1 MNTGGQK
8 PRAGGGGLHRLAE
21 PAPVEVGVD
30 GAGSPEQVAGRKVIA
45 IRESWLV
52 EDRWWTSEPIR
63 RHYWEVV
70 DERGAVCVVFR
81 QPGNRWLVHR

>member
-1 MNTGGQK
+1 MKSARRKSRG
-8 PRAGGGGLHRLAE
+8 AVGGLRRLAE
-21 PAPVEVGVD
+21 PEPVEVRVD
-30 GAGSPEQVAGRKVIA
+30 GVGSPGQVAGREVIA

-52 EDRWWTSEPIR
+52 EDRWWTSDPIR

-81 QPGNRWLVHR
+81 EPGNRWLAHR